1 MILLWAAVAF
11 STQLIDQVGHPVAPG
26 PVVRV
31 VALAPDVVELV
42 YALGS
47 GDRLVGV
54 AGAADFPAPARSLPR
69 VAVADVEAILAR
81 RPDLVLATTA
91 GNDPRVIERLR
102 ASGVRTFTAD
112 VTSCERLAE
121 VLHLLGEVLGVPRR
135 GDELA
140 LSARARCTAA
150 ARRAATLPRR
160 GALWVVWWEPLI
172 VAAPGTFHHDLLD
185 RAGLTNLAPD
195 GAGRYPRVNPEVLLD
210 PRLQVAVS
218 PDEPDIR
225 AGWERFAASAAGYR
239 LASGDLQ
246 VVWLPADPASRPGPR
261 LPDALE
267 ALVAAREAQP

>member
-1 MILLWAAVAF
+1 MVLLWAAVAF
-11 STQLIDQVGHPVAPG
+11 SAQLVDQVGHPVHPG
-26 PVVRV
+26 PVARV

-54 AGAADFPAPARSLPR
+54 AGTADFPAAARSLPR
-69 VAVADVEAILAR
+69 VAVGDVEAILAR

-102 ASGVRTFTAD
+102 AAGVRTFTAD

-121 VLHLLGEVLGVPRR
+121 VLHLLGETLGAQRR

-140 LSARARCTAA
+140 ESVRSRCTAA
-150 ARRAATLPRR
+150 ARRAADLPVR

-172 VAAPGTFHHDLLD
+172 VAAPSTFHHDLLH
-185 RAGLTNLAPD
+185 RAGLTNLAP
-195 GAGRYPRVNPEVLLD
+195 GSAGRYPRVNPEVLLD
-210 PRLQVAVS
+210 PSLQVVVS
-218 PDEPDIR
+218 PDEPDVR
-225 AGWERFAASAAGYR
+225 AGWERFAASAAGCR
-239 LASGDLQ
+239 LTSGEVQ

-267 ALVAAREAQP
+267 ALVAAREARP